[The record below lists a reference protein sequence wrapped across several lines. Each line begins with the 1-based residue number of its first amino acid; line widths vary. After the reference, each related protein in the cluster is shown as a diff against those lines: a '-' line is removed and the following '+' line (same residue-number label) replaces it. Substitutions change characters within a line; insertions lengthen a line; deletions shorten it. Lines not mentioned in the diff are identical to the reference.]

1 MNIPSKEETMKKWAP
16 ILEKMGMTGSKAD
29 WMSEYAEMHAT
40 NNHWGTVE
48 DLKDLSN
55 TESNTTTGDFPTL
68 LPIAMKVSAQTI
80 GTDLVSVAPIGGG
93 NSGSEMESIRQDVKI
108 ENRDRKIESIVEDK
122 EFEEMKVE
130 DHPDYIK
137 PKGPSGQLFYLDF
150 QYGGTESNTIL

>member
-16 ILEKMGMTGSKAD
+16 ILERMGMTGSKAD
-29 WMSEYAEMHAT
+29 WMSEYAEMYSKNET
-40 NNHWGTVE
+40 T
-48 DLKDLSN
+48 L
-55 TESNTTTGDFPTL
+55 SNTTTEDFPTL
-68 LPIAMKVSAQTI
+68 LPMAMKVSAQTI

-93 NSGSEMESIRQDVKI
+93 NTSDKLKEIREDVKI

>member
-29 WMSEYAEMHAT
+29 WMSEYVEMHSKNEST
-40 NNHWGTVE
+40 S
-48 DLKDLSN
+48 LS
-55 TESNTTTGDFPTL
+55 TTTTKDFPTL
-68 LPIAMKVSAQTI
+68 LPMAKQIFAKTVGLDIVT
-80 GTDLVSVAPIGGG
+80 VAPIGGG
-93 NSGSEMESIRQDVKI
+93 NSGPEMESIRQDVKI

-150 QYGGTESNTIL
+150 IYGGTESNTIL

>member
-1 MNIPSKEETMKKWAP
+1 MNIPSKEETMKKCAP
-16 ILEKMGMTGSKAD
+16 ILEKMGMTGSKAE
-29 WMSEYAEMHAT
+29 WMSEYAEMHSKNET
-40 NNHWGTVE
+40 T
-48 DLKDLSN
+48 L
-55 TESNTTTGDFPTL
+55 SNTTTEDFPTL
-68 LPIAMKVSAQTI
+68 LPMAMKVSAQTI

-93 NSGSEMESIRQDVKI
+93 NSGTEMESIRQDIKI

-137 PKGPSGQLFYLDF
+137 PKGPLGQLFYLDF

>member
-16 ILEKMGMTGSKAD
+16 ILERMGMTGSKVD
-29 WMSEYAEMHAT
+29 WMSEYVEMHSKNET
-40 NNHWGTVE
+40 T
-48 DLKDLSN
+48 L
-55 TESNTTTGDFPTL
+55 SNTTTEDFQTL

-93 NSGSEMESIRQDVKI
+93 NSGPEMESIRQDVKI

-130 DHPDYIK
+130 DHPDYLK
-137 PKGPSGQLFYLDF
+137 PKGPLGQLFYLDF

>member
-29 WMSEYAEMHAT
+29 WMSEYAEMHSKNET
-40 NNHWGTVE
+40 T
-48 DLKDLSN
+48 L
-55 TESNTTTGDFPTL
+55 SNTTTEDFPTL
-68 LPIAMKVSAQTI
+68 LPMAMKVSAQTI

-93 NSGSEMESIRQDVKI
+93 NSGTEMESIRQDIKI

-137 PKGPSGQLFYLDF
+137 PKGPLGQLFYLDF

>member
-1 MNIPSKEETMKKWAP
+1 MNIPSKKDTIKKWAP
-16 ILEKMGMTGSKAD
+16 ILESMGMTGSKAD
-29 WMSEYAEMHAT
+29 WMSEYAEMHSKNET
-40 NNHWGTVE
+40 T
-48 DLKDLSN
+48 L
-55 TESNTTTGDFPTL
+55 SNTTTEDFPTL

-80 GTDLVSVAPIGGG
+80 GTASVSVAPIGGG
-93 NSGSEMESIRQDVKI
+93 NSGPEMESIRQDIKI

-150 QYGGTESNTIL
+150 TYGGTESNTIL

>member
-16 ILEKMGMTGSKAD
+16 ILERMGMTGSKAD
-29 WMSEYAEMHAT
+29 WMSEYAEMHSKNET
-40 NNHWGTVE
+40 T
-48 DLKDLSN
+48 L
-55 TESNTTTGDFPTL
+55 SNTTTEDFPTL
-68 LPIAMKVSAQTI
+68 LPMAMKVSAQTI

-93 NSGSEMESIRQDVKI
+93 NSGTEMESIRQDIKI

-137 PKGPSGQLFYLDF
+137 PKGPLGQLFYLDF

>member
-29 WMSEYAEMHAT
+29 WMSEYAEMHSKNET
-40 NNHWGTVE
+40 T
-48 DLKDLSN
+48 L
-55 TESNTTTGDFPTL
+55 SNTTTEDFPTL

-93 NSGSEMESIRQDVKI
+93 NTSDKLKEIREDVKI

-137 PKGPSGQLFYLDF
+137 PNGPSGQLFYLDF

>member
-16 ILEKMGMTGSKAD
+16 ILERMGMTGSKAD
-29 WMSEYAEMHAT
+29 WMSEYAEMHSKNET
-40 NNHWGTVE
+40 T
-48 DLKDLSN
+48 L
-55 TESNTTTGDFPTL
+55 SNTTTEDFPTL

-137 PKGPSGQLFYLDF
+137 PKGPLGQLFYLDF

>member
-16 ILEKMGMTGSKAD
+16 ILERMGMTGSKAD
-29 WMSEYAEMHAT
+29 WMSEYVEMHSKNET
-40 NNHWGTVE
+40 T
-48 DLKDLSN
+48 L
-55 TESNTTTGDFPTL
+55 SNTTTEDFQTL

-93 NSGSEMESIRQDVKI
+93 NSGSEMESIRQDIKI

-150 QYGGTESNTIL
+150 KYGETESNTIL

>member
-16 ILEKMGMTGSKAD
+16 ILERMGMTGSKAD
-29 WMSEYAEMHAT
+29 WMSEYAEMHSKNET
-40 NNHWGTVE
+40 T
-48 DLKDLSN
+48 L
-55 TESNTTTGDFPTL
+55 SNTTTEDFPTL
-68 LPIAMKVSAQTI
+68 LPMAMKVSAQTI

-93 NSGSEMESIRQDVKI
+93 NTSDKLKEIREDVKI

-137 PKGPSGQLFYLDF
+137 PKGPLGQLFYLDF

>member
-16 ILEKMGMTGSKAD
+16 ILERMGMTGSKAD
-29 WMSEYAEMHAT
+29 WMSEYVEMHSKNET
-40 NNHWGTVE
+40 T
-48 DLKDLSN
+48 L
-55 TESNTTTGDFPTL
+55 SNTTTEDFQTL

-93 NSGSEMESIRQDVKI
+93 NSGSEMESIRQDIKI

-150 QYGGTESNTIL
+150 IYGGTESNTIL